1 MSLGGA
7 LRAMASRLRG
17 VAPSGAAS
25 GSSGGAAAGS
35 AAQAAA
41 LLRAGQ
47 LASSRA
53 MLEGLLAANPEDA
66 EAMGVLGLVAIE
78 QRLPA
83 EACLL
88 AERMER
94 LNPHSPMVLALA
106 ADLMRKGGSVTT
118 ALALAGRAVA
128 ADPTCVPGW
137 SVIGDA
143 HEALGRLDL
152 AAQAVRRLVALRPD
166 DPAVQQLL
174 LFLLNRSE
182 YASPQEIAD
191 EHRHWGERF
200 ADPLTRA
207 ASPHGNDADPDRRIR
222 VGYVSADFRTHALQR
237 LIEPVLECHDRDA
250 FFIACYSAW
259 PRPDAVTA
267 RLAGKVDLFRE
278 VAGLD
283 DQALAARIRADAID
297 VVIDLS
303 GHTRGNR
310 LLALARKPAP
320 VQATWLGYLGT
331 TGMRAFDYRVVD
343 GYTDPPGSEPLSVE
357 TLARLPSILCV
368 WRAPEGV
375 PAPSPAPCI
384 RNGHVTFGSFNG
396 YLKLSDATLRL
407 WGRILARVPGA
418 RLRLVGAERGE
429 GLDRAFELLEAEGC
443 YADRV
448 DVVSRVPLEEYYA
461 QFAHA
466 DLALDPFPYN
476 GGTTTCDTLWM
487 GVPVVTLA
495 GGNSLAR
502 CGLMHL
508 ANAGLPE
515 LVAQTEEQY
524 VDIAVALANDSQRLT
539 GYRAGMR
546 DRLRASPLQDYA
558 GLTRALEGELRGM
571 WRRWCAGRTSRSGG
585 AK

>member
-1 MSLGGA
+1 MSLGEA
-7 LRAMASRLRG
+7 LRAMASRWLG
-17 VAPSGAAS
+17 APAGDPAGSPA
-25 GSSGGAAAGS
+25 GSS
-35 AAQAAA
+35 AQAAE

-47 LASSRA
+47 LAAARA
-53 MLEGLLAANPEDA
+53 MLEGLLAAHPDDA
-66 EAMGVLGLVAIE
+66 EAMGVLGLVALE
-78 QRLPA
+78 QQLPA

-88 AERMER
+88 AERMEK
-94 LNPHSPMVLALA
+94 LHPGSPIVLALA
-106 ADLMRKGGSVTT
+106 ADLMRKGGSVAT

-128 ADPTCVPGW
+128 ADPACVPGW

-152 AAQAVRRLVALRPD
+152 AAQAVRKLVALRPD

-182 YASPQEIAD
+182 YATPQEIAD
-191 EHRHWGERF
+191 EHRQWGERF

-207 ASPHGNDADPDRRIR
+207 AAPHGNAPDQARRIR
-222 VGYVSADFRTHALQR
+222 IGYVSADFRAHALQR
-237 LIEPVLECHDRDA
+237 LIEPVFECHDRDA

-283 DQALAARIRADAID
+283 DGALAAQIRADAID
-297 VVIDLS
+297 IVIDLS

-331 TGMRAFDYRVVD
+331 TGMRAFDYRIVD

-357 TLARLPSILCV
+357 TLVRLPSILCV

-375 PAPSPAPCI
+375 PEPSPAPHL

-396 YLKLSDATLRL
+396 YLKLSDATLCL

-418 RLRLVGAERGE
+418 RLRLVGAQRGE
-429 GLDRAFELLEAEGC
+429 GLDRAFELLEAAGC

-524 VDIAVALANDSQRLT
+524 VDIAVALANDCRRLT

-558 GLTRALEGELRGM
+558 GLTAALEGKLRGM
-571 WRRWCAGRTSRSGG
+571 WRTWCAGSSGRVG
-585 AK
+585 GPA